1 MDRPDYLNK
10 YTVNWETFDVMVGGK
25 SSLDVDTY
33 LGEFTDKEDADS
45 FLNGYGFDPEDPI
58 QSAEIFGNFQEALQF
73 IKRYFLKEGNEDGLN
88 YVIPSSLYTVSN
100 ISELLLMST
109 RFDPKL
115 HTTEDAI
122 WAGMVLKVMHTIL
135 HTDKDLRYQYF
146 SQIQQQI
153 FDRFYKFVKREGENL
168 YLESDTDPKKVEL
181 LDFQTK
187 AKKHRDSII
196 IKLLHKKNNVAEE
209 LFDRVGVRFITKD
222 KFDSLRVLK
231 FLYKN
236 YIVIANNIKPS
247 RSHNS
252 LVDLKTF
259 KHEYMNVVK
268 NSIKNKWK
276 EDKFLEEVKKAAND
290 SPIINVGE
298 NQHSSMN
305 YQAMHFT
312 CRQLIKYK
320 NPFLE
325 HFLRARSIARDQEG
339 ALSEAVLKL
348 DVSSVA
354 KDIRFFY
361 PFEVQITDEDGH
373 KINTEGEAS
382 HLEYKKS
389 QVESAMNR
397 LFRPLIEFNKT
408 NS

>member
-1 MDRPDYLNK
+1 
-10 YTVNWETFDVMVGGK
+10 
-25 SSLDVDTY
+25 
-33 LGEFTDKEDADS
+33 
-45 FLNGYGFDPEDPI
+45 
-58 QSAEIFGNFQEALQF
+58 
-73 IKRYFLKEGNEDGLN
+73 
-88 YVIPSSLYTVSN
+88 
-100 ISELLLMST
+100 
-109 RFDPKL
+109 
-115 HTTEDAI
+115 
-122 WAGMVLKVMHTIL
+122 MHTIL

-153 FDRFYKFVKREGENL
+153 FDRFYKFVKREGESL
-168 YLESDTDPKKVEL
+168 YLESDNFPKKVEL
-181 LDFQTK
+181 IDFQTK

-196 IKLLHKKNNVAEE
+196 IKLLHKKQNVAEE
-209 LFDRVGVRFITKD
+209 LFDRVGVRFVTKD

-259 KHEYMNVVK
+259 KHEYIRVVK
-268 NSIKNKWK
+268 ETIKNQWK
-276 EDKFLEEVKKAAND
+276 EEKFLEEVQKAANN
-290 SPIINVGE
+290 SPIINIGE
-298 NQHSSMN
+298 NQHSSIN

-325 HFLRARSIARDQEG
+325 QFLKARSIARDQEG

-348 DVSSVA
+348 DVSNVA
-354 KDIRFFY
+354 KDVRFFY
-361 PFEVQITDEDGH
+361 PFEVQITDEEGH
-373 KINTEGEAS
+373 RINTEGEAS
-382 HLEYKKS
+382 HLEYKKL

-397 LFRPLIEFNKT
+397 LFRPLIEFK
-408 NS
+408 NSHS